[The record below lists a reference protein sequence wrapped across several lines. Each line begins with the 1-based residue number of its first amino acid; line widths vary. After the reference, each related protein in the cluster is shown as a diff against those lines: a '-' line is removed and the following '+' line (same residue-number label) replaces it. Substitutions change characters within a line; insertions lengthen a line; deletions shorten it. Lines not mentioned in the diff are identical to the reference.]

1 MHSRRRQATST
12 AADPLRFRP
21 RSRRLAAATAMLV
34 AALAVGCDGAG
45 SPVADT
51 GGRDAAASRP
61 ISSVLAIGEVQGV
74 RGRSP
79 YMGEEVRVEGV
90 VTADFSGDA
99 GLGGVYLQ
107 DAGDGNPAS
116 SDAIFVLVGRD
127 APFRDQLRRGAR
139 VGVTGRVIEFD
150 SGGQVRLTALMPDTV
165 EQLGLGEVDATE
177 LRTPPADWERF
188 EGMRVRIAAPLTVA
202 SLADLDRHGEILVSF
217 DGRMWQPA
225 ERAAP
230 GSDAARAI
238 AADNARRRL
247 LLDDGRAGDNR
258 PLADSIWPAGVAALR
273 SGSTVE
279 GAEGILDHRHGHY
292 RLQLDVPPTLVAQP
306 RPPVPRV
313 PGDLRVAA
321 FNLENL
327 FNGDGRGGGFPT
339 ERGARSPQQLQAQ
352 LAKLVA
358 TIRALDPDIAAL
370 MELENDGYGPESSLA
385 ALVDAL
391 NDGSDGGWRFVDA
404 CDRKCRRRGRGPG
417 DDAIR
422 VGLIYR
428 ADRVDTRGRP
438 ATLEG
443 GPFGPR
449 SRVPLAQAF
458 VPASG
463 GEPLVVVANH
473 FKSKGCNEAEGE
485 DRDNGAGCWNAL
497 RAESARRL
505 DAWLAED
512 PTRSGSDLAVIVG
525 DMNAYA
531 QEEPLQVLARAGWQD
546 AFAVAGRGR
555 GHDAPYSYVYEG
567 EAGRLDHALLSP
579 ALAARLRGAVEWH
592 SNADE
597 PRSAGYW
604 GRARADGPWRSSDHD
619 PLLLGFDWKP
629 VESAEAD
636 SAAAD

>member
-150 SGGQVRLTALMPDTV
+150 SGGQVRLTALMPDAV

-230 GSDAARAI
+230 GSD
-238 AADNARRRL
+238 
-247 LLDDGRAGDNR
+247 
-258 PLADSIWPAGVAALR
+258 
-273 SGSTVE
+273 
-279 GAEGILDHRHGHY
+279 
-292 RLQLDVPPTLVAQP
+292 
-306 RPPVPRV
+306 
-313 PGDLRVAA
+313 
-321 FNLENL
+321 
-327 FNGDGRGGGFPT
+327 
-339 ERGARSPQQLQAQ
+339 
-352 LAKLVA
+352 
-358 TIRALDPDIAAL
+358 
-370 MELENDGYGPESSLA
+370 
-385 ALVDAL
+385 
-391 NDGSDGGWRFVDA
+391 
-404 CDRKCRRRGRGPG
+404 
-417 DDAIR
+417 
-422 VGLIYR
+422 
-428 ADRVDTRGRP
+428 
-438 ATLEG
+438 
-443 GPFGPR
+443 
-449 SRVPLAQAF
+449 
-458 VPASG
+458 
-463 GEPLVVVANH
+463 
-473 FKSKGCNEAEGE
+473 
-485 DRDNGAGCWNAL
+485 
-497 RAESARRL
+497 
-505 DAWLAED
+505 
-512 PTRSGSDLAVIVG
+512 
-525 DMNAYA
+525 
-531 QEEPLQVLARAGWQD
+531 
-546 AFAVAGRGR
+546 
-555 GHDAPYSYVYEG
+555 
-567 EAGRLDHALLSP
+567 
-579 ALAARLRGAVEWH
+579 
-592 SNADE
+592 
-597 PRSAGYW
+597 
-604 GRARADGPWRSSDHD
+604 
-619 PLLLGFDWKP
+619 
-629 VESAEAD
+629 
-636 SAAAD
+636 